1 MPNDIKII
9 LYECGYNSWLSISV
23 LKEQDLVQI
32 ETYLCSKR
40 DKLQLLKDYT
50 FEEQFKLLP
59 GHRTLILGLASRV
72 QEYLNHVKEQS
83 QLESKAKQPRINKTV
98 TKSDDE
104 LKIELTKKLTNFL
117 KKLNY
122 SIEFEIEKDISEFK
136 KEGNSYRCK
145 VRCPFCDKQIS
156 CLFSSHCAVSNLELH
171 LKTHISNIPTV
182 QSILPGTSSNETV
195 TDSSTDLVNEHNLNS
210 STLQ

>member
-9 LYECGYNSWLSISV
+9 LYECGYNSLLSISV

-40 DKLQLLKDYT
+40 EKLQLLKDYK
-50 FEEQFKLLP
+50 FEEQFNLLP
-59 GHRTLILGLASRV
+59 GHRTLIVGLASRV

-83 QLESKAKQPRINKTV
+83 PTKQPRINQII

-145 VRCPFCDKQIS
+145 VRCPFCDKLIS
-156 CLFSSHCAVSNLELH
+156 CSCSSHWAVSNLELH

-182 QSILPGTSSNETV
+182 DITLPGASSNETA
-195 TDSSTDLVNEHNLNS
+195 NEHNLNI
-210 STLQ
+210 T

>member
-9 LYECGYNSWLSISV
+9 LYECGYNSLLSISV

-40 DKLQLLKDYT
+40 EKLQLLKDYK
-50 FEEQFKLLP
+50 FEEQFNLLP
-59 GHRTLILGLASRV
+59 GHRTLIVGLASRV

-83 QLESKAKQPRINKTV
+83 PTKQPRINQII

-122 SIEFEIEKDISEFK
+122 SIKFEIEKDISEFK
-136 KEGNSYRCK
+136 KEGNSYRC
-145 VRCPFCDKQIS
+145 
-156 CLFSSHCAVSNLELH
+156 
-171 LKTHISNIPTV
+171 
-182 QSILPGTSSNETV
+182 
-195 TDSSTDLVNEHNLNS
+195 
-210 STLQ
+210 